1 MEPIIENSNRPILSS
16 KNFDKINESEA
27 GNIYNLVTD
36 IRNKIHQEN
45 ERFFTQD
52 SDCFNYKKLL
62 KLQIAEREF
71 RKELFRKLRQL
82 KEDLEDN

>member
-1 MEPIIENSNRPILSS
+1 MENSNRPILSF
-16 KNFDKINESEA
+16 KNFDKINEAEA
-27 GNIYNLVTD
+27 GNMYNLATI

-45 ERFFTQD
+45 ERFFTQIATVL
-52 SDCFNYKKLL
+52 NYKKLL

-82 KEDLEDN
+82 NRRLEDN